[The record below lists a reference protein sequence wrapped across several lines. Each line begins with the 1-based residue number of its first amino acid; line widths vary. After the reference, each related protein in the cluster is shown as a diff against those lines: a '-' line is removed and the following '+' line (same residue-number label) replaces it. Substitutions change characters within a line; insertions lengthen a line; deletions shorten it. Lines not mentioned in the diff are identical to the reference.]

1 MMIKEDIL
9 KQIEEIEKEKENL
22 KQQYKDELKL
32 KVKEQRKLKKV
43 IRLLDKE

>member
-1 MMIKEDIL
+1 MIKEDIL

-43 IRLLDKE
+43 IRLLEKE

>member
-1 MMIKEDIL
+1 MLKEDIL

-43 IRLLDKE
+43 IKLLEKE

>member
-1 MMIKEDIL
+1 MIKEDIL

-43 IRLLDKE
+43 LRILDRE

>member
-1 MMIKEDIL
+1 MIKEDIL

-43 IRLLDKE
+43 IKLLEKE

>member
-1 MMIKEDIL
+1 MLKDEIT

-22 KQQYKDELKL
+22 KQQYKDELKI

-43 IRLLDKE
+43 IRLLEKE

>member
-1 MMIKEDIL
+1 MIKENIL

-43 IRLLDKE
+43 LRLLDKE